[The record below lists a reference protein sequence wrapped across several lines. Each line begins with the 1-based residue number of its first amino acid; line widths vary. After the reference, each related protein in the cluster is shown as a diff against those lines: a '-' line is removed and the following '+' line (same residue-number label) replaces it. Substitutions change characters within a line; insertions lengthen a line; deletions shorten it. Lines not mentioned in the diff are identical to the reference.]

1 MNFNGNDKI
10 KINIKEFGEAY
21 IPIAKLTQYALNPD
35 KAPDKALAFEKAL
48 GYNLSNVDKLI
59 ENIVNNINDFEAERK
74 AKTVYGEQFQ
84 IPMELTGENGKTALV
99 MTGWIVDAET
109 DEVRLTSIYI
119 KKRKK

>member
-1 MNFNGNDKI
+1 MNFNSDDKI
-10 KINIKEFGEAY
+10 KISIKGFGEAY
-21 IPIAKLTQYALNPD
+21 IPTAKLTQYALNPD
-35 KAPDKALAFEKAL
+35 KAPDKALAFEKTL

-74 AKTVYGEQFQ
+74 AKTIYGEQFQ
-84 IPMELTGENGKTALV
+84 IQMELTGENGKTALV
-99 MTGWIVDAET
+99 MTGWIVDTET